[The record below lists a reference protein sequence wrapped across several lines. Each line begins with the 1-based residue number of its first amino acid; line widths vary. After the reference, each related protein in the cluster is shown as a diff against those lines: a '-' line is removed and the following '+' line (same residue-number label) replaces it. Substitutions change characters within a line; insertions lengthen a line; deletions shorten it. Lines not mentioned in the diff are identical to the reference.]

1 MGHQYGR
8 AVYCT
13 RHPAMKRSRHTKLGS
28 LSLLAL
34 LAVTVTTATAVA
46 QSDDRGETPRERL
59 RQRYGRNREGTSDI
73 SEDLRRIRSGDPEER
88 LEATRA
94 LGASE
99 DPKAVQ
105 YLLGAASDSDLR
117 VRLKAIDELG
127 NRMATEATP
136 LLVQQLFLRETEPI
150 VKQRVLAALGKI
162 RDPRSTQPICE
173 FLARDLDPSTRGTA
187 IFALG
192 EIGDKGALD
201 VLADLAAN
209 GTDPTACRLA
219 DEAARKINHKAP
231 PPLEL
236 PALAEDRK
244 R

>member
-8 AVYCT
+8 AVCCT
-13 RHPAMKRSRHTKLGS
+13 RHLAMKRLRHTKRGS

-34 LAVTVTTATAVA
+34 LAVTVTTTTAVA
-46 QSDDRGETPRERL
+46 QSDRGETPRERL
-59 RQRYGRNREGTSDI
+59 RQRYGHNREGTTDI
-73 SEDLRRIRSGDPEER
+73 SEDLRKIRSEDPEER
-88 LEATRA
+88 LEAVRT

-173 FLARDLDPSTRGTA
+173 FLARDLDPPTRGTA

-192 EIGDKGALD
+192 EIGDEGALN
-201 VLADLAAN
+201 VLVDLAAN
-209 GTDPTACRLA
+209 GTDPTVCRLA

>member
-1 MGHQYGR
+1 
-8 AVYCT
+8 
-13 RHPAMKRSRHTKLGS
+13 MKRSRHTKLGS

-34 LAVTVTTATAVA
+34 LAVNITTATALA
-46 QSDDRGETPRERL
+46 QSDRGETPRERL
-59 RQRYGRNREGTSDI
+59 RQRYGHNREGTTDI
-73 SEDLRRIRSGDPEER
+73 SEDLRRIRSDNPEER
-88 LEATRA
+88 LEATRT

-105 YLLGAASDSDLR
+105 YLQGAASDSDLR

-127 NRMATEATP
+127 NRMAKEATP

-150 VKQRVLAALGKI
+150 VQQRVLAALGKI

-173 FLARDLDPSTRGTA
+173 FLARDLDPSTRATA

-192 EIGDKGALD
+192 EIGDERALH
-201 VLADLAAN
+201 VLADLAAD
-209 GTDPTACRLA
+209 GTDPTARRLA

-231 PPLEL
+231 PPLEI

>member
-1 MGHQYGR
+1 
-8 AVYCT
+8 
-13 RHPAMKRSRHTKLGS
+13 MKRSRHTKLGS
-28 LSLLAL
+28 LSLLAF
-34 LAVTVTTATAVA
+34 LAVTVTTAAA
-46 QSDDRGETPRERL
+46 QSDRGEKPRDRL
-59 RQRYGRNREGTSDI
+59 RQRYGQNRESTSDI
-73 SEDLRRIRSGDPEER
+73 SEDLRRIRSEDPGER
-88 LEATRA
+88 LEAARA

-136 LLVQQLFLRETEPI
+136 LLVQQLFLRETDTI
-150 VKQRVLAALGKI
+150 VKQRVLAALGKK

-219 DEAARKINHKAP
+219 DEAARKINRKAP

-236 PALAEDRK
+236 PALAEDHK